1 MKFKCIALYYRSQQL
16 AAQQRVIAFT
26 EFTSQLE
33 LYHTIALLQLVAIS
47 VPYSY
52 LAVFTFDMQDLA
64 SVREGSTRLNHS
76 RFSRQLS
83 PRSLATATPKNGRR
97 SQKEVSSNLS
107 IIAALSFQ
115 FSFEQKCNSRKLQK
129 WQYY

>member
-26 EFTSQLE
+26 ESTSQLE
-33 LYHTIALLQLVAIS
+33 LYHTIALLQLVAIF
-47 VPYSY
+47 VFAFVRCT
-52 LAVFTFDMQDLA
+52 LCTIAFFTFDMQDLA
-64 SVREGSTRLNHS
+64 SVREGSTRLN
-76 RFSRQLS
+76 LS
-83 PRSLATATPKNGRR
+83 LLRSLATATPKNGRR